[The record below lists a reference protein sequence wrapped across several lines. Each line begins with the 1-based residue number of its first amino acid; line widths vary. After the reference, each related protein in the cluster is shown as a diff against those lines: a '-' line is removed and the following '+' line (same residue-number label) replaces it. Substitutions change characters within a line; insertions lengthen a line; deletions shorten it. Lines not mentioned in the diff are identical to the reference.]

1 MNSWY
6 KSDRATF
13 LASNPDNIY
22 LRLDKSS
29 QQDGYVIENE
39 QKEEWIQTIVLM
51 QHALQR
57 QELSAIN
64 GVLVEY
70 NFKRRGLRI
79 DFVLTAPGALF
90 VIEFKRAELTAD
102 SEDQVMRYAKNLLEF
117 HELTQETK
125 PYIFPILVTRNG
137 KVKDNAPI
145 TFHNVWQKMAS
156 QPMRCK
162 GDKIAE
168 TLIKALNQAGQDG
181 VAIDFEKWDASP
193 FRPSTQMIDATITLF
208 GQHEVSAMKDHAAEA
223 EDINKCTN
231 SVKEQIRQ
239 FNKNGEHGL
248 IIVTGA
254 PGAGKTL
261 VGLNITFSKEFSKET
276 IFVSGNA
283 PLVEVLRES
292 LLRSYKRMSS
302 KSWDKSMS
310 GFTRDPDGFVEEGSV
325 FKIVNAHNFL
335 EHNIEEN
342 AKRSVAKNEGT
353 VLVFD
358 EAQRTLSEGKIV
370 GKGKNATKLKEHESY
385 LILNEMNRRP
395 GSVIVLLLGHN
406 QNINSKEMGAAIWFD
421 AAIKYGWKYA
431 VCDESLALKELSNV
445 EGAIHNPLRVKAQDT
460 HLSNSIRNQHSLK
473 GELEKWASL
482 VLENN
487 SELAAKSIIDRAAHE
502 GRRLPIFLTRN
513 LQSAKDYIRK
523 TAVMQSDRV
532 GLIGSGQGKRLR
544 AEGIT
549 PYVKPDI
556 ADWML
561 CPSKDIRSSNMLEE
575 AQNQYQIQGLEID
588 YSIVCWDADL
598 RRIND
603 KWSCFNINGEDWN
616 RGNSQIESRLNSY
629 RVLLTRSRI
638 CMVIFVPSGCHA
650 SLDPTRSSS
659 FYDPI
664 AVHLIKCGAVE
675 LT

>member
-6 KSDRATF
+6 KNDRLTF
-13 LASNPDNIY
+13 LKDDVDSIY
-22 LRLDKSS
+22 LRLDRSS
-29 QQDGYVIENE
+29 QLDGYVIENE
-39 QKEEWIQTIVLM
+39 QKEEWIQTVSLM
-51 QHALQR
+51 KKALQSP
-57 QELSAIN
+57 ELSAIS
-64 GVLVEY
+64 GVLIEY

-79 DFVLTAPGALF
+79 DFVLTGPGVLF
-90 VIEFKRAELTAD
+90 VIEFKRADLTAD

-117 HELTQETK
+117 HEYTQEAQ
-125 PYIFPILVTRNG
+125 PYVIPILVTRNG
-137 KVKDNAPI
+137 KAKNTSDL
-145 TFHNVWQKMAS
+145 TFHGVWKKMAS
-156 QPMRCK
+156 QPLRCK
-162 GDKIAE
+162 GDAITE
-168 TLIKALNQAGQDG
+168 TLIEALKRLDSTAQR
-181 VAIDFEKWDASP
+181 IDFEKWDSSP

-223 EDINKCTN
+223 EDINKCTE
-231 SVKEQIRQ
+231 SVKAQIRK
-239 FNKNGEHGL
+239 FNQNGEHGL

-261 VGLNITFSKEFSKET
+261 VGLNIAFSKEFSKEA

-302 KSWDKSMS
+302 KSWSQSMS
-310 GFTRDPDGFVEEGSV
+310 GFTRDPEGFVEEGSV
-325 FKIVNAHNFL
+325 FKIVSAHNFL
-335 EHNIEEN
+335 EHNIEDSQ
-342 AKRSVAKNEGT
+342 KRSVAENEGK

-370 GKGKNATKLKEHESY
+370 GKGKNATKLKEHESH

-406 QNINSKEMGAAIWFD
+406 QNINAKEMGASIWFK
-421 AAIKYGWKYA
+421 AATKYGWKFA
-431 VCDESLALKELSNV
+431 VSNESLALKELNNV
-445 EGAIHNPLRVKAQDT
+445 DGVAQNSLRENISGT
-460 HLSNSIRNQHSLK
+460 HLENSIRNQNSLR

-487 SELAAKSIIDRAAHE
+487 SESEAKSIIERAKGE
-502 GRRLPIFLTRN
+502 GRQLPVFITRDLTV
-513 LQSAKDYIRK
+513 AKSYIRK

-532 GLIGSGQGKRLR
+532 GMIGSGQGKRLR
-544 AEGIT
+544 ADGVT
-549 PYVKPDI
+549 PYIKPPI

-598 RRIND
+598 RRVSG
-603 KWSCFNINGEDWN
+603 KWACYNINGEDWN
-616 RGNSQIESRLNSY
+616 KGNSQIESRLNSY

-638 CMVIFVPSGCHA
+638 GMVIFVPTGSDPN
-650 SLDPTRSSS
+650 LDPTRSSS

-664 AVHLIKCGAVE
+664 AEHLIKCGAEV
-675 LT
+675 LR